1 MTPAPAWLLEVL
13 RPGVHGLARLLFGV
27 RFVNPEH
34 VPARGPV
41 VLAPNHVT
49 YLDPVL
55 VSIPIHR
62 PLHYMTLA
70 SFFDITGLG
79 AVIRWAR
86 AFPVEEDEADPAAIR
101 QAVRVLRRGEPL
113 VIFPEGGR
121 SPDGR
126 LQPFRPGAFR
136 LALAAGAPVVPVT
149 IRGAIDVWPVHRRLP
164 RPGRVTVTYHPP
176 VGEADLSPAAG
187 RAARRTRDAELA
199 DLVRARIATAL

>member
-1 MTPAPAWLLEVL
+1 MTPAPAWLLEVI

-86 AFPVEEDEADPAAIR
+86 AFPVEEDEAD
-101 QAVRVLRRGEPL
+101 
-113 VIFPEGGR
+113 
-121 SPDGR
+121 
-126 LQPFRPGAFR
+126 
-136 LALAAGAPVVPVT
+136 
-149 IRGAIDVWPVHRRLP
+149 
-164 RPGRVTVTYHPP
+164 
-176 VGEADLSPAAG
+176 LSPAAG